1 MPHAS
6 QLTDHS
12 ARRVMMVDTQVRPS
26 DVTRFPVIS
35 AMLAVRRERFVP
47 AALREAAYMGE
58 NLHLAPGRVGGH
70 DIGDQA
76 GEAGAELRGVH
87 VRVDQV
93 WAGSAPNLSE
103 RALVL
108 VRLAL
113 RGPEAARQG
122 WAGCDIS
129 LRDAA
134 DRVWLP
140 LISADSEGAVRVL
153 SPDGE
158 SKGRCNPIPYD
169 APPDGQEFLSDQ
181 LFLVPSELLKG
192 ARLRVSA

>member
-1 MPHAS
+1 MKH
-6 QLTDHS
+6 LLW
-12 ARRVMMVDTQVRPS
+12 
-26 DVTRFPVIS
+26 VII
-35 AMLAVRRERFVP
+35 AAVLLLANVV
-47 AALREAAYMGE
+47 
-58 NLHLAPGRVGGH
+58 VGGWTEIA
-70 DIGDQA
+70 DLRRAREWTVSQA
-76 GEAGAELRGVH
+76 GEAGAKLRGVH

-122 WAGCDIS
+122 WAGCDLS

-140 LISADSEGAVRVL
+140 LISTDSEGAVRVL

-158 SKGRCNPIPYD
+158 NKGRCNPIPYD
-169 APPDGQEFLSDQ
+169 APPDRQEFLSDQ

-192 ARLRVSA
+192 ARLRVSAWGTRPEALEFAVKPVLRDLQ

>member
-1 MPHAS
+1 MRHLLWIILAAV
-6 QLTDHS
+6 LLLANVVVAGWTEITDLRR
-12 ARRVMMVDTQVRPS
+12 AREWRVV
-26 DVTRFPVIS
+26 
-35 AMLAVRRERFVP
+35 
-47 AALREAAYMGE
+47 
-58 NLHLAPGRVGGH
+58 
-70 DIGDQA
+70 QA
-76 GEAGAELRGVH
+76 GAAGAGLRGVH

-93 WAGSAPNLSE
+93 WAGTAPDLSE

-113 RGPEAARQG
+113 RGPEPARQG
-122 WAGCDIS
+122 WTGCDVS

-140 LISADSEGAVRVL
+140 LISADSAGAVRVL

-158 SKGRCNPIPYD
+158 DNGRCNPVPHD

-181 LFLVPSELLKG
+181 IFLVPAELLKG
-192 ARLRVSA
+192 ARLRVSAWGTRPEALEFPVKPVLRDLH